1 MDWDFAS
8 LLRDSP
14 GIDVRHLRQR
24 TLGAPPKDLC
34 CEFERV
40 MRTLEALWLCELQ
53 SFEAIQTF
61 TATLHQREHTWQQLK
76 FYEEGISTTKFEVP
90 KEAELYNIAL

>member
-1 MDWDFAS
+1 MEPPMLSRYLRSIESILLPEKPIEPLLAS
-8 LLRDSP
+8 GP
-14 GIDVRHLRQR
+14 
-24 TLGAPPKDLC
+24 
-34 CEFERV
+34 FFW
-40 MRTLEALWLCELQ
+40 RTLEALWLCELQ

-76 FYEEGISTTKFEVP
+76 FYEEGISTTEFEVP